1 MDNKIKM
8 SETISEVTT
17 KHIVEQKEDS
27 PTKSVVVNDEENSE
41 NVAEKQ

>member
-17 KHIVEQKEDS
+17 EHIVEQKEDS
-27 PTKSVVVNDEENSE
+27 LTKSVVVNDEENSE

>member
-1 MDNKIKM
+1 M

-17 KHIVEQKEDS
+17 EQIVEQKEDS